1 MIEKTKFLV
10 IFFLLKIT
18 LNSDLPLHPRPL
30 KPFFSA
36 AVFLEFLL
44 VLAEGLGYMGTDL
57 EDKQIV

>member
-1 MIEKTKFLV
+1 MIEITKFLV
-10 IFFLLKIT
+10 IFLLEIT
-18 LNSDLPLHPRPL
+18 LNSDLLLHPPRPL

>member
-1 MIEKTKFLV
+1 MIEKKNLV
-10 IFFLLKIT
+10 IFLLQIT
-18 LNSDLPLHPRPL
+18 LNSDLLLHPL

-36 AVFLEFLL
+36 VVFLEFLL